1 MDEFIQA
8 GEMYYILVTE
18 TQGNNAKI
26 SIMLNQQRNIIQ
38 LSDGLPLKVDFM
50 NRDYVRHFIFS
61 LPKGQQQVDIT
72 LKSLTPDFNPV
83 LFYRYAEDIT
93 AR

>member
-26 SIMLNQQRNIIQ
+26 SIMLN
-38 LSDGLPLKVDFM
+38 
-50 NRDYVRHFIFS
+50 
-61 LPKGQQQVDIT
+61 
-72 LKSLTPDFNPV
+72 
-83 LFYRYAEDIT
+83 
-93 AR
+93 